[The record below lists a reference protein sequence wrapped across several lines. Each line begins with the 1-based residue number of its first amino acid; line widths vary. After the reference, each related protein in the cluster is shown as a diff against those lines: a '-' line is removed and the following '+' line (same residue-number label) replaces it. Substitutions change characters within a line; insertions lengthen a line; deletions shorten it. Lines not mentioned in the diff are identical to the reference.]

1 MSFNPTALTLSTVK
15 KFIDRLEKVQKE
27 RGLPVK
33 RSQIQEDVAKM
44 LGFVSYHDLF
54 ENVAPAQTT
63 ITAPAQAQIVQN
75 VKHIITSASAHQV
88 FESDFLLNQASA
100 MKELSW
106 DNKMDVV
113 RCLVQH
119 WIAVT
124 QNDKDDPFRASHIF
138 GKHLIA
144 LGEEITP
151 DQRSEMLKTLSGQQ
165 LEAEAN
171 TTPTAVYGMV
181 RRPRPIQ
188 PFASKVLPL
197 TFNPRSVE
205 EGLDLFALGFEEC
218 NKQYPALS
226 LKEKVAFVREVR
238 DYFSQILTGLHNESY
253 VINQISKSFLGHYS
267 VKEEALPEGAEL
279 TKEQERKKQEHA
291 ELKKRLDEEA
301 KAVCYILAGMDR
313 FAQPETS
320 SAVAEEGEKEEKPS
334 ANIKKKPKAKV

>member
-54 ENVAPAQTT
+54 ENVEKPQSVTT
-63 ITAPAQAQIVQN
+63 AAQAQIVQN
-75 VKHIITSASAHQV
+75 AKHIITAASAQQV
-88 FESDFLLNQASA
+88 FDSDFLLNQAIS

-106 DNKMDVV
+106 ENKMDVV

-119 WIAVT
+119 WVAST
-124 QNDKDDPFRASHIF
+124 QNSTDDPFRASHTF
-138 GKHLIA
+138 GKHLIE

-165 LEAEAN
+165 VPAEAN
-171 TTPTAVYGMV
+171 TTAPPVYGML
-181 RRPRPIQ
+181 RRPRPIH

-197 TFNPRSVE
+197 TFAPRSVE
-205 EGLDLFALGFEEC
+205 EGLDSFALGFEEC
-218 NKQYPALS
+218 NEQYPALS

-253 VINQISKSFLGHYS
+253 VINQISKSFWGHYS
-267 VKEEALPEGAEL
+267 VKEETLPEGAEL
-279 TKEQERKKQEHA
+279 TKEQERKKKEHA
-291 ELKKRLDEEA
+291 ELKKRLAEEA
-301 KAVCYILAGMDR
+301 TVVCHILAGMDR
-313 FAQPETS
+313 FDPPETS
-320 SAVAEEGEKEEKPS
+320 SAVAGEEQQEEKPS
-334 ANIKKKPKAKV
+334 TNVKTKLKPKV